1 MELSRRPHAA
11 ATAPVGHPSVS
22 VLVTTFNQ
30 DRFLAATLDS
40 IRRQTVPPREV
51 IVVDDGSTDSTAEIL
66 ERVADITVVR
76 QSNQGIAAARNA
88 AVERATGDLLAFI
101 DGDDLWHPDRVARLR
116 QAYSLHPD
124 VGLIVSEVE
133 CFEDCAGGEQIGS
146 RSKLGGRF
154 GAANGTWR
162 GRCFEELLF
171 EGSLFWT
178 MSQVAVPRTVAQKIG
193 RSDPRFRI
201 SSDYD
206 LYLRIS
212 RRYDVL
218 VLEEHLARWRQVSG
232 SASGMGIRQR
242 IVNWR
247 LDSARVVKS
256 HRDRLSGSER
266 HRYSEAYRTHRDRLC
281 RYVYDRNHL
290 ESRASGAAELLR
302 ISLALRDTGALAYA
316 AGLCVPS
323 WMAAAVGRRLG
334 MGR

>member
-11 ATAPVGHPSVS
+11 ATAPARHPGVS

-66 ERVADITVVR
+66 ERVPDITVVR

-88 AVERATGDLLAFI
+88 AVERATGELLAFI
-101 DGDDLWHPDRVARLR
+101 DGDDLWHPERLARLR
-116 QAYSLHPD
+116 QAYSLNPD

-133 CFEDCAGGEQIGS
+133 CFEDRAGSEHVGS
-146 RSKLGGRF
+146 RSNLGGRF
-154 GAANGTWR
+154 GAARGTWR

-171 EGSLFWT
+171 EGNLFWT
-178 MSQVAVPRTVAQKIG
+178 MSQVAVPRTVVQEIG
-193 RSDPRFRI
+193 RSDSRFRI

-206 LYLRIS
+206 LYLRIA

-218 VLEEHLARWRQVSG
+218 VLQEHLARWRQVSG
-232 SASGMGIRQR
+232 SASGTGIRQR

-247 LDSARVVKS
+247 LDAARVVKS
-256 HRDRLSGSER
+256 HRDRLSGPER
-266 HRYSEAYRTHRDRLC
+266 QEYSEAYRTHRDRLC
-281 RYVYDRNHL
+281 RYVYDRSHL

-302 ISLALRDTGALAYA
+302 ISLALRDTAALAYA
-316 AGLCVPS
+316 AGLCVPPS
-323 WMAAAVGRRLG
+323 MAAAVGRRLG